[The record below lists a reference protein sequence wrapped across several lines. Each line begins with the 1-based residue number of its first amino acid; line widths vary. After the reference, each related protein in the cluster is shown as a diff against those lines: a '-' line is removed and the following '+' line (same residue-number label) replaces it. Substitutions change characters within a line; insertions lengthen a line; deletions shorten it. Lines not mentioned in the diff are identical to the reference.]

1 MSSRKTRRVW
11 QPALLALAFVAG
23 CGGSASHHDPV
34 AEGGAT
40 TDPLPTAGENAAAGS
55 GAAAAGTGNG
65 TSVGGVPGGGAQGLG
80 GSAGGG
86 LGPEITLP
94 PGCQPRTPMESEGS
108 CSLAVDCDAEPS
120 VRTYCYRLASG
131 QWDCQCANQQNMYRL
146 ENAAGLQACALA
158 AQLCAAKDLELG
170 EENCEHDEERSDDAS
185 CAVDISCG
193 RPIELAATTEAQAW
207 LMRFGWGRCNRS
219 DVANPLACACSDG
232 TQTSNHDLV
241 TDNIESAC
249 GALADFC
256 MSGETPVFDGE
267 EACLPRLFSS
277 DGEGCQRFASCGPL
291 MRLTD
296 DVSLGQ
302 FEQRFASCV
311 PKAGGGS
318 ECFCSNDDS
327 GFQFQLSTAP
337 DDAACEAAIPN
348 CDPNAEFERVGPATC
363 GPPSLEDFGE
373 DMCQAFLSCVQNAT
387 VEDRSLAAQGALS
400 LICRRV
406 EEGKPWSCSCASGP
420 DTARFELGAA
430 GADASEACTQASASC
445 VQRLGVHLG
454 PAGDSMGPP
463 DPFF

>member
-1 MSSRKTRRVW
+1 MSCRKTQRVW
-11 QPALLALAFVAG
+11 QPALLTLALVAG
-23 CGGSASHHDPV
+23 CGGSASHHEPG

-40 TDPLPTAGENAAAGS
+40 TDPLPTAGENGLS
-55 GAAAAGTGNG
+55 GGGAAAAGVGNG
-65 TSVGGVPGGGAQGLG
+65 TSGGASGGGGAQGLG
-80 GSAGGG
+80 GSAGGA
-86 LGPEITLP
+86 GPQITLP
-94 PGCQPRTPMESEGS
+94 PGCRPRTPMESEGS
-108 CSLAVDCDAEPS
+108 CSLAVDCDAESS
-120 VRTYCYRLASG
+120 VRTYCYRLPSG
-131 QWDCQCANQQNMYRL
+131 QWDCQCANQENMYRL

-170 EENCEHDEERSDDAS
+170 EESCVHEEERSDETS
-185 CAVDISCG
+185 CAVDIACG
-193 RPIELAATTEAQAW
+193 SPVELGATMEAKAW
-207 LMRFGWGRCNRS
+207 LMRFGWGRCS
-219 DVANPLACACSDG
+219 GPGTAKSLSCACSDG
-232 TQTSNHDLV
+232 TTTSNHELV
-241 TDNIESAC
+241 ADNIESAC

-256 MSGETPVFDGE
+256 MSGETPVFEGE
-267 EACLPRLFSS
+267 EACLPSLFSS
-277 DGEGCQRFASCGPL
+277 DSDGCQRFASCGPL
-291 MRLTD
+291 MPLTD
-296 DVSLGQ
+296 DVSLGR
-302 FEQRFASCV
+302 FKQRFASCV

-318 ECFCSNDDS
+318 ECSCSNDDS
-327 GFQFQLSTAP
+327 AFQFRLSTAP

-348 CDPNAEFERVGPATC
+348 CDPNAEFERVGEATC
-363 GPPSLEDFGE
+363 EPPSVESFGD

-387 VEDRSLAAQGALS
+387 VEDRSLAAQGTLS